1 MGKPLNPSQ
10 SCFPVRT
17 HACIAPSRRTQS
29 HSRRLDDRV
38 LERRL
43 AAPFEKSS
51 GHKLSIHFDST
62 PNIIARV
69 NAGTPFDVAVVPADV
84 FKDAAA
90 KARFAPGPTI
100 DIARVGY
107 GVIVRAGAPK
117 PDISTPDAFKKALL
131 AAPSIAFL
139 PASAAG
145 AYVTKVFE
153 RLGIA
158 EEMKAKTKVQAAPA
172 QIAPAVAKGEAEL
185 GVFLTNVLVAPGVE
199 LVGPFPGELQQ
210 ELVFTSAVAADTK
223 EADAAKALIDYLTTP
238 EATAIIKAAGMT
250 PGLTGHSMATPRL
263 ATYSIGGVTR
273 YGAVTDTGIV
283 DLSAR
288 FGKDYPTLRE
298 AIAAGALTKL
308 AEEGATALAG
318 SCARRDHLAAAD
330 PRAGKD
336 HLHRRELPGPQ
347 RRIQGRPG
355 RAEISEHVHAD
366 AALLCRPQRAAGP
379 PARLGAARL

>member
-1 MGKPLNPSQ
+1 MTSTASLQAAELK
-10 SCFPVRT
+10 V
-17 HACIAPSRRTQS
+17 IAGGSMTAS
-29 HSRRLDDRV
+29 MNA
-38 LERRL
+38 L
-43 AAPFEKSS
+43 AAPFEKAS

-69 NAGTPFDVAVVPADV
+69 NSGTPFDVVVVPVDV

-107 GVIVRAGAPK
+107 GVIVRAGATK

-172 QIAPAVAKGEAEL
+172 QIAPAVAGGEAGL

-223 EADAAKALIDYLTTP
+223 EADAAKALIDYLKTQ

-250 PGLTGHSMATPRL
+250 PG
-263 ATYSIGGVTR
+263 
-273 YGAVTDTGIV
+273 
-283 DLSAR
+283 
-288 FGKDYPTLRE
+288 
-298 AIAAGALTKL
+298 
-308 AEEGATALAG
+308 
-318 SCARRDHLAAAD
+318 
-330 PRAGKD
+330 
-336 HLHRRELPGPQ
+336 
-347 RRIQGRPG
+347 
-355 RAEISEHVHAD
+355 
-366 AALLCRPQRAAGP
+366 
-379 PARLGAARL
+379 

>member
-1 MGKPLNPSQ
+1 MSKSPLKS
-10 SCFPVRT
+10 V
-17 HACIAPSRRTQS
+17 IALFSGAIIMTSAASIQAAELKVIAGGS
-29 HSRRLDDRV
+29 MTASLNA
-38 LERRL
+38 L
-43 AAPFEKSS
+43 AAPFEKAS

-69 NAGTPFDVAVVPADV
+69 NSGTPFDVVVVPVDV

-107 GVIVRAGAPK
+107 GVIVRAGSTK

-172 QIAPAVAKGEAEL
+172 QIAPAVAGGEAGL

-223 EADAAKALIDYLTTP
+223 EADAAKALIDYLKTQ

-250 PGLTGHSMATPRL
+250 PG
-263 ATYSIGGVTR
+263 
-273 YGAVTDTGIV
+273 
-283 DLSAR
+283 
-288 FGKDYPTLRE
+288 
-298 AIAAGALTKL
+298 
-308 AEEGATALAG
+308 
-318 SCARRDHLAAAD
+318 
-330 PRAGKD
+330 
-336 HLHRRELPGPQ
+336 
-347 RRIQGRPG
+347 
-355 RAEISEHVHAD
+355 
-366 AALLCRPQRAAGP
+366 
-379 PARLGAARL
+379 

>member
-1 MGKPLNPSQ
+1 MSKSSLKSVAILLSAAFIMTPAASLQ
-10 SCFPVRT
+10 AAELRV
-17 HACIAPSRRTQS
+17 IAGGSMTAS
-29 HSRRLDDRV
+29 MSA
-38 LERRL
+38 L
-43 AAPFEKSS
+43 AAPFEKAT

-69 NAGTPFDVAVVPADV
+69 NSGAPFDVVVVPVDV

-158 EEMKAKTKVQAAPA
+158 EEMKAKTKPQAAPA

-185 GVFLTNVLVAPGVE
+185 GVFLTNVLAAPGVE
-199 LVGPFPGELQQ
+199 LVGPFPGDLQQ
-210 ELVFTSAVAADTK
+210 ELVFSSAVAAETK
-223 EADAAKALIDYLTTP
+223 EADAAKALIDYLRTP
-238 EATAIIKAAGMT
+238 EAAAIIKAAGMT
-250 PGLTGHSMATPRL
+250 PG
-263 ATYSIGGVTR
+263 
-273 YGAVTDTGIV
+273 
-283 DLSAR
+283 
-288 FGKDYPTLRE
+288 
-298 AIAAGALTKL
+298 
-308 AEEGATALAG
+308 
-318 SCARRDHLAAAD
+318 
-330 PRAGKD
+330 
-336 HLHRRELPGPQ
+336 
-347 RRIQGRPG
+347 
-355 RAEISEHVHAD
+355 
-366 AALLCRPQRAAGP
+366 
-379 PARLGAARL
+379 

>member
-1 MGKPLNPSQ
+1 MSKLSLKSVAILLSAAFIMTSTSSLQ
-10 SCFPVRT
+10 AAELKV
-17 HACIAPSRRTQS
+17 IAGGSMTAS
-29 HSRRLDDRV
+29 MNA
-38 LERRL
+38 L
-43 AAPFEKSS
+43 AAPFEKAS

-69 NAGTPFDVAVVPADV
+69 NSGTPFDVVVVPVDV

-90 KARFAPGPTI
+90 KARFAPGPTV

-117 PDISTPDAFKKALL
+117 PDLSTPDAFKKSLL

-153 RLGIA
+153 RLGIG

-223 EADAAKALIDYLTTP
+223 EADAAKVLIDYLRTQ

-250 PGLTGHSMATPRL
+250 PG
-263 ATYSIGGVTR
+263 
-273 YGAVTDTGIV
+273 
-283 DLSAR
+283 
-288 FGKDYPTLRE
+288 
-298 AIAAGALTKL
+298 
-308 AEEGATALAG
+308 
-318 SCARRDHLAAAD
+318 
-330 PRAGKD
+330 
-336 HLHRRELPGPQ
+336 
-347 RRIQGRPG
+347 
-355 RAEISEHVHAD
+355 
-366 AALLCRPQRAAGP
+366 
-379 PARLGAARL
+379 